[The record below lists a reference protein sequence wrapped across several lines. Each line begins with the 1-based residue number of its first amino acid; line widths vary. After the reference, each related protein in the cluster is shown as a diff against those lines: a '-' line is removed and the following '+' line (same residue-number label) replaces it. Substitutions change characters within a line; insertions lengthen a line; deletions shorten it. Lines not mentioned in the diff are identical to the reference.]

1 MRIKMLLSSE
11 AEYILQTEK
20 ENIKAKEDI
29 SVTLGWLVNKA
40 TKNIYKYKED
50 GKKIDWKKVKVFPL
64 KLSVPKDTDDYECNT
79 TLNLEKTVVEII
91 EKLQIEFKEIF
102 EAKRIHKAF
111 VVRMIL
117 KANYILNNNIVNIVK

>member
-1 MRIKMLLSSE
+1 MRIKMRLSSE

-20 ENIKAKEDI
+20 ENIKAKEDV

-40 TKNIYKYKED
+40 TKNIYKED
-50 GKKIDWKKVKVFPL
+50 GKKIDWKKVKDFPL
-64 KLSVPKDTDDYECNT
+64 KLAVPKDTDDYECNT

-91 EKLQIEFKEIF
+91 EKFQIEFKEIF